1 MTLNINGL
9 KPHFKRKGL
18 LEWILK
24 IQVYAV
30 YESNSLDSNTKT
42 QIKIERKMITK
53 AKNKHKRAEQSIL
66 SHKIEFKPKLLLE
79 TKRNIL

>member
-9 KPHFKRKGL
+9 KPQFKRKGL

-30 YESNSLDSNTKT
+30 YEKHSLDSNTKT
-42 QIKIERKMITK
+42 QIQIERKMITK
-53 AKNKHKRAEQSIL
+53 AKNKHKRAGKSTL

-79 TKRNIL
+79 TKRDIL

>member
-1 MTLNINGL
+1 MTLNINEL
-9 KPHFKRKGL
+9 KPKFKRKGL

-30 YESNSLDSNTKT
+30 YEKHSLDSKT
-42 QIKIERKMITK
+42 QIQIERKMITK
-53 AKNKHKRAEQSIL
+53 AKNKHKRAGKSTL

-79 TKRNIL
+79 TKRDIL